1 MTLTEIGPADRLMLL
16 DTASLYFRAFY
27 GVPDSVTAPDGTP
40 VNAVRGLLDFIA
52 RLTLDRPPTELV
64 ACWDDDWRPE
74 FRVAAIPSYKAH
86 RVDNSIGAESD
97 RRIDLGSDVEEI
109 PDTLAP
115 QIPIIV
121 AVLAALGI
129 ARVGS
134 PGYEADDV
142 IGTLTAQSCGPVDV
156 VTGDRDL
163 FQLVDDSRPVVV
175 LYTAR
180 GVGRRDLVDE
190 AWVSAKYA
198 IPGRA
203 YADFAT
209 LRGDP
214 SDGLPGVV
222 GVGDKT
228 AATLITTY
236 GSLAAVRAAALD
248 PTSDLKAAIRT
259 KLVASSD
266 YLDVAP
272 RVVQVAPDAPLPHVD
287 MTLPSSAAND
297 DALQFLAERWGL
309 TSSIKRVQVAFAQ
322 ASS

>member
-1 MTLTEIGPADRLMLL
+1 MTLTQFEPPDRLMLL

-27 GVPDSVTAPDGTP
+27 GVPDSMTAPDGTP

-86 RVDNSIGAESD
+86 RVEPSIDSGND
-97 RRIDLGSDVEEI
+97 TGSDAEEI

-121 AVLAALGI
+121 DVLAALGI

-142 IGTLTAQSCGPVDV
+142 IGTLTAQSHGPVDV

-222 GVGDKT
+222 GIGDKT
-228 AATLITTY
+228 AAALITTY
-236 GSLAAVRAAALD
+236 GSLAAVRAATLD
-248 PTSDLKAAIRT
+248 PTSDLKSAIRA

-309 TSSIKRVQVAFAQ
+309 TSSIKRVQAAFVQ